1 MNAKL
6 DWLRANLPELQAG
19 SEPSLDALARTH
31 SILARGSG
39 MLLGMTIG
47 TYDREPLAELLPQ
60 LERMGRSAC
69 ERLSMPGRAGFE
81 QIPWSVHELCPAWLP
96 PRPAFASDELAS
108 ALRTLRDALV
118 PAGEGGEASA
128 VHRAPGAPSGFA
140 ARVEAPMAEAE
151 QRRVEASLRRVLP
164 GPLEAMYRD
173 SNGVRVQVGDDAH
186 VPIGPAS
193 ALALD
198 KQGLVFGGWG
208 DGTKVF
214 FAPRGILVRPM
225 VPGPKRPKKGRVR
238 QLASDLPSF
247 LGALAE
253 VRGYLPSLL

>member
-69 ERLSMPGRAGFE
+69 QRLSMPGRAGFE

-108 ALRTLRDALV
+108 ALRTLRDALG

-164 GPLEAMYRD
+164 G
-173 SNGVRVQVGDDAH
+173 
-186 VPIGPAS
+186 
-193 ALALD
+193 
-198 KQGLVFGGWG
+198 
-208 DGTKVF
+208 
-214 FAPRGILVRPM
+214 
-225 VPGPKRPKKGRVR
+225 
-238 QLASDLPSF
+238 
-247 LGALAE
+247 
-253 VRGYLPSLL
+253 